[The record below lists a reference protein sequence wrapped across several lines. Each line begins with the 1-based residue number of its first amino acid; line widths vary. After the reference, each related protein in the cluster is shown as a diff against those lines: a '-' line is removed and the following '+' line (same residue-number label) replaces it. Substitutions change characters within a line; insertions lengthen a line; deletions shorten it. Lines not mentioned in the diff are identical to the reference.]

1 MVKRLV
7 ILALVNVA
15 IAIGFLMPAVFWT
28 IADYRP
34 SGSLKVTLPTVDR
47 TQEFLADIRA
57 TNDIEKLRRQAAM
70 LTEMRSL
77 DQKTRDIEVQVM
89 NRLFQWFW
97 ILMVGCG
104 SAFLVNAGA
113 IWWLTRRP
121 SVAAHSAL

>member
-15 IAIGFLMPAVFWT
+15 IAIGFLMPAVFWA

-70 LTEMRSL
+70 LTEMRAL
-77 DQKTRDIEVQVM
+77 DQKTREIEVQVM

-97 ILMVGCG
+97 MLMVGSG
-104 SAFLVNAGA
+104 SAFLINAGV

-121 SVAAHSAL
+121 SAAAQSAL

>member
-7 ILALVNVA
+7 VLALVNVA
-15 IAIGFLMPAVFWT
+15 IAIGFLMPAVFWA

-34 SGSLKVTLPTVDR
+34 SGTLKVTLPTVDR

-57 TNDIEKLRRQAAM
+57 THDIEKLRHQATVM
-70 LTEMRSL
+70 TEMRSI

-97 ILMVGCG
+97 TLMVVCG
-104 SAFLVNAGA
+104 SAFLINAGA
-113 IWWLTRRP
+113 IWWLTRTPQVGAR
-121 SVAAHSAL
+121 S